1 MTTTGVRPKGST
13 GPMYHPERDLAYITP
28 TLMAQAMS
36 TLVIEK
42 MRPELQEFAA
52 DHNVTQEDLNRAV
65 VAFAEA
71 QQLYVSLA
79 NPIDSAHQ
87 ALEAKMFFHET
98 LATRLLITAAIG
110 EAITG
115 AWFVSV
121 RDVTRVDQDSPAI
134 TQMAEMLEAART
146 VAGVNLVWAPDALSA
161 KLTKLE
167 QKVENRD
174 AWLRDAAREAR
185 RIHGQLERELA
196 VYRHVAHVWNSRGW
210 RQRWHDWACGTD
222 FDDYLENARDAQA
235 KS

>member
-1 MTTTGVRPKGST
+1 MTTVGMRPKGSD
-13 GPMYHPERDLAYITP
+13 GPKYHPERDLAYITP

-36 TLVIEK
+36 TLVIDR

-52 DHNVTQEDLNRAV
+52 DHNVTQEDLNWAV
-65 VAFAEA
+65 VQFAEA

-79 NPIDSAHQ
+79 TPVESAHE
-87 ALEAKMFFHET
+87 ALSNKQFFNAS

-110 EAITG
+110 EAVTG

-134 TQMAEMLEAART
+134 TQMAEMLQAARS
-146 VAGVNLVWAPDALSA
+146 VAGANVVWVPDALSA
-161 KLTKLE
+161 KLTELE

-174 AWLRDAAREAR
+174 AWLRDAKQQAARADNGSRILR
-185 RIHGQLERELA
+185 RAIGNWILRT
-196 VYRHVAHVWNSRGW
+196 W

-222 FDDYLENARDAQA
+222 FNDYLEDARDSLRS
-235 KS
+235 K